1 MDGIAASRCASLIA
15 MKMLANAVRKYLA
28 AAAVGLGVA
37 VALIAI
43 NEVAVHRAAVVVPMQ
58 SQLQELSTSGFRLD
72 LLLKA
77 AESAQRGYL
86 LTGEDSFLGQYQQA
100 AEQAQG
106 EFAAFSIALKALPAV
121 PAKLPELDTA
131 VSTKLS
137 EMAVAVRLRQQGHV
151 DAAQFITS
159 TDVGRVN
166 MAVIS
171 EQLAQIRS
179 AQRQLSAN
187 NVQQLR
193 STQDFSRTGL
203 VLAVVTGLL
212 AFLLY
217 LRQSLALHQS
227 IAHAN
232 AQLKEDRD
240 RLEVQVRERTE
251 DLRNFATYLQ
261 HSRELDRARLAHE
274 LHDELGALLTSAKL
288 SLARIKSKTAEQE
301 DLQALIASVSD
312 SLTQVITM
320 KRRIIEDLRPSSL
333 DNFGLVTS
341 LEILAKEFAERSGL
355 EVNADIEDVTL
366 NKDAQ
371 LALYR
376 LVQESL
382 TNVAKY
388 ANATRVCVN
397 LRVHASHVELSV
409 EDNGMGFDSAKIK
422 PKSHGLA
429 GMRLR
434 VESIGGQLDIST
446 QLGQGTKVFAAVP
459 LDYTVTDSGPPDSS
473 PAALS

>member
-1 MDGIAASRCASLIA
+1 
-15 MKMLANAVRKYLA
+15 MKLLANAVRKYLA

-43 NEVAVHRAAVVVPMQ
+43 NEMGFHRAALVLPMQ
-58 SQLQELSTSGFRLD
+58 SRLQELSTSGFRLD

-86 LTGEDSFLGQYQQA
+86 LTGEEAFLDQYQQA
-100 AEQAQG
+100 AAQAQG
-106 EFAAFSIALKALPAV
+106 EFSTFSQALGTLPAV
-121 PAKLPELDTA
+121 PANVAELDSA
-131 VSTKLS
+131 IGTKLS
-137 EMAVAVRLRQQGHV
+137 EMALAVTLRQQGHV
-151 DAAQFITS
+151 DAAQFITG

-166 MAVIS
+166 MAAIS
-171 EQLAQIRS
+171 EQLALIRD
-179 AQRQLSAN
+179 AQRRLSAS

-193 STQDFSRTGL
+193 STQDFSRAGL
-203 VLAVVTGLL
+203 VLAVITGLL

-217 LRQSLALHQS
+217 LRQSLVLHQS
-227 IAHAN
+227 IAGAN
-232 AQLKEDRD
+232 AQLKQDRD
-240 RLEVQVRERTE
+240 RLETQVRERTQ
-251 DLRNFATYLQ
+251 DLRNLATYLQ

-288 SLARIKSKTAEQE
+288 SLARIKSKTAGQE
-301 DLQALIASVSD
+301 GLQPLIASVGD
-312 SLTQVITM
+312 SLTQVITI

-341 LEILAKEFAERSGL
+341 LEILTKEFAERSGID
-355 EVNADIEDVTL
+355 VNANIEDVSL
-366 NKDAQ
+366 GKDAQ

-388 ANATRVCVN
+388 ANATRICVN
-397 LRVHASHVELSV
+397 LRVQASHVELRV
-409 EDNGMGFDSAKIK
+409 QDNGMGFDKAKIK

-434 VESIGGQLDIST
+434 VESIGGQLEILT
-446 QLGQGTKVFAAVP
+446 QPGQGTQVFAAVP
-459 LDYTVTDSGPPDSS
+459 LDDGSTDSSLPPDSGL
-473 PAALS
+473 AALG